1 MLKGWHD
8 QFPNGMERNTE
19 IMPAADICFSRD
31 IVACGDTRGRLRFGR
46 SRMEP
51 SRMFNAELAGMDA
64 SEAQDLPMQLIAS
77 SVGVRADAACMLRT
91 GREYGAE

>member
-1 MLKGWHD
+1 
-8 QFPNGMERNTE
+8 
-19 IMPAADICFSRD
+19 
-31 IVACGDTRGRLRFGR
+31 
-46 SRMEP
+46 MEP
-51 SRMFNAELAGMDA
+51 SRMFNAELAGKDA